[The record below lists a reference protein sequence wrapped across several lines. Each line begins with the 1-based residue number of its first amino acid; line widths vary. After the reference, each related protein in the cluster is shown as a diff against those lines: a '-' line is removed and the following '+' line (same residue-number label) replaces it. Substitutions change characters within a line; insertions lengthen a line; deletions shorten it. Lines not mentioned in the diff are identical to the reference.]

1 MNNTKLLLWQERV
14 FIGVSKNQP
23 VSVCISPK
31 PTELIRQRKIHDYIV
46 YTIPHFHAFFQVIYL
61 KIDFSKSKYI
71 LFHLGCQVGMTFL
84 QLRQYWWNNTIQY
97 LINIIFSSQRNLKY
111 YKVYCRKKKG
121 EKENH
126 GEYKNKNTLF
136 KFQGVIIN

>member
-1 MNNTKLLLWQERV
+1 MNNTKLLLCQERV

-23 VSVCISPK
+23 VSVCISPQ
-31 PTELIRQRKIHDYIV
+31 PIELIRQRKIHDYIA

-111 YKVYCRKKKG
+111 YKVYCRKKKVKKKTAVNIKIKMHYSSF
-121 EKENH
+121 KE
-126 GEYKNKNTLF
+126 
-136 KFQGVIIN
+136 